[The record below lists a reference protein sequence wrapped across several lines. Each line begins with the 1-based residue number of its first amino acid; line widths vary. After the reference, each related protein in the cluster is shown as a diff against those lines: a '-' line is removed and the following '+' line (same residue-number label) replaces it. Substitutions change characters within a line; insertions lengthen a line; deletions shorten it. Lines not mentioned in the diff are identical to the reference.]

1 MDKGNSQP
9 LINLLTFQEVAFWL
23 RLRTMF
29 SCGLGN
35 AASPTLLPPRR

>member
-29 SCGLGN
+29 
-35 AASPTLLPPRR
+35 LLPRR